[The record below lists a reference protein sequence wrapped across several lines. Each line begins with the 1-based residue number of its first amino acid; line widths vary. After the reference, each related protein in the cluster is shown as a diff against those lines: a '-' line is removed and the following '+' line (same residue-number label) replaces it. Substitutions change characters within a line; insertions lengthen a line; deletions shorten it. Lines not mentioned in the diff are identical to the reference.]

1 MHPAEIEGCLEQMT
15 LLVDTREQPTE
26 QFERRMR
33 AAGLPYIRQKLNAGD
48 YSCSCP
54 LPDGG
59 ELSLAGDVTIER
71 KMSLDELAM
80 CFGTERKRFTA
91 EFDRAFEAGTKIY
104 LLVEGATWEKIL
116 AHKYR
121 SKLNEKALL
130 ASILAFGARYNAPVI
145 FCQKETTG
153 RLIKEILLRELKERL
168 RAYEEDEDV

>member
-1 MHPAEIEGCLEQMT
+1 MQ

-26 QFERRMR
+26 QFTRRMET
-33 AAGLPYIRQKLNAGD
+33 AALPYKRRKLNAGD
-48 YSCSCP
+48 YSCICP
-54 LPDGG
+54 LPDGSELDLSG
-59 ELSLAGDVTIER
+59 EVVIER
-71 KMSLDELAM
+71 KMSIDELAM

-91 EFDRAFEAGTKIY
+91 EFDRALEAGTKVY

-153 RLIKEILLRELKERL
+153 RLIREILVRELKERL
-168 RAYEEDEDV
+168 RAHGE